1 MKNELLEFCKYL
13 SENNFI
19 QKSVN
24 HDDITNK
31 FIKLQSE
38 KFHGGLND
46 IAEIV
51 AKILF
56 LDVSDLKKRTRKR
69 EVVEARQISMWMM
82 HHYTKLNLAAIGA
95 YFENENGVSFDHSTV
110 LHACKTVNDLRQ
122 SNRVFR
128 EKFEEIEN
136 AIKTK
141 FESNAKD

>member
-1 MKNELLEFCKYL
+1 MKNELIDFCKYL

-38 KFHGGLND
+38 KLHGLND

-56 LDVSDLKKRTRKR
+56 LDASDLKKRTRKR
-69 EVVEARQISMWMM
+69 EVVEARQIAMWLM
-82 HHYTKLNLAAIGA
+82 HHYTKLSLAAIGA
-95 YFENENGVSFDHSTV
+95 YFENENGVSFDHATV
-110 LHACKTVNDLRQ
+110 LHACKTVNDLKET
-122 SNRVFR
+122 NRVFR

-136 AIKTK
+136 LIKTK
-141 FESNAKD
+141 LKSNAKD

>member
-1 MKNELLEFCKYL
+1 MKNELMEFCKYL
-13 SENNFI
+13 LKNNLI

-38 KFHGGLND
+38 KLHGLND

-51 AKILF
+51 AKSLF

-69 EVVEARQISMWMM
+69 EVVEARQITMWLM
-82 HHYTKLNLAAIGA
+82 HHYTKLSLAAIAA
-95 YFENENGVSFDHSTV
+95 YFENENGISFDHATV
-110 LHACKTVNDLRQ
+110 LHACRTVNDLKET
-122 SNRVFR
+122 NRIFR
-128 EKFEEIEN
+128 ERFEEIEN
-136 AIKTK
+136 LIKTK